1 VVTAHFPVRPW
12 WSLGLVRGCSCGRV
26 RPCLPP
32 DLRVR
37 DVVGDRLPDGDRVPW
52 PGFDKRPAWAGEV
65 TRELNVRPFLT
76 LGQQFRSRGRR
87 PA

>member
-1 VVTAHFPVRPW
+1 VVTEHRPIRLW
-12 WSLGLVRGCSCGRV
+12 WLLGLVTGCACGRW
-26 RPCLPP
+26 RRCLPP

-37 DVVGDRLPDGDRVPW
+37 DAVGDRLPDGDRVPW
-52 PGFDKRPAWAGEV
+52 PGLNERPAWAGEV

-87 PA
+87 SA